1 MSAVDHEAAV
11 ARLLAD
17 LGDTADAVADRLR
30 ALGIKGR
37 RASACGCPIAL
48 YVKKAGWGT
57 PAVASD
63 LVVDNPDDDF
73 RTLRVPLTPAVDLFR
88 SRFDAGV
95 YLDLVEVA
103 GD

>member
-30 ALGIKGR
+30 ALGIKGKHR
-37 RASACGCPIAL
+37 HSYECP
-48 YVKKAGWGT
+48 
-57 PAVASD
+57 VAKLLHANGYPD
-63 LVVDNPDDDF
+63 VEVDNGWTWPDGSTDNAIPE
-73 RTLRVPLTPAVDLFR
+73 VANPAPVGEFIQ
-88 SRFDAGV
+88 RFDAGV